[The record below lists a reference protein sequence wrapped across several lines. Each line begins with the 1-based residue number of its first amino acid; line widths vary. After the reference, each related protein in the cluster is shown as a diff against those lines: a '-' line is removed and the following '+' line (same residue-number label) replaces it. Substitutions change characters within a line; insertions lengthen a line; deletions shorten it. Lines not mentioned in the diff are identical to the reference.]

1 MPIHKA
7 GSGEQWGSHGKVYHG
22 PDAKE
27 KAEKQAAAAH
37 ANGFRGDEAGD
48 ITMASQDTTITE
60 MDIAKAIR
68 DGKLESP
75 QLIGPQAW
83 LYDLRITGTGVSFR
97 PAHDEYVF
105 RPPEYYLC
113 DVFLE
118 RCNGLPVIFNHPDAG
133 LLNTEEYRNRS
144 IGSIILPY
152 IPTAEDE
159 NHSPTEVWGIARIY
173 DADAEELMATS
184 HVSTSPAVQ
193 FGEDG
198 TKSVRTDDGSKL
210 LIEGNPQLLDHLA
223 VTYLSDGVWDKG
235 GAAKGVPQSA

>member
-1 MPIHKA
+1 MPSTSPAQHRLM
-7 GSGEQWGSHGKVYHG
+7 E
-22 PDAKE
+22 
-27 KAEKQAAAAH
+27 AAAH
-37 ANGFRGDEAGD
+37 TPGGYGGVPEKVGKEFVAADDGT
-48 ITMASQDTTITE
+48 ITMAAQDATLTE
-60 MDIAKAIR
+60 MDIAKAMR
-68 DGKLESP
+68 DGLMDSP
-75 QLIGPQAW
+75 QRIGPQAW
-83 LYDLRITGTGVSFR
+83 LRDLRITGTGVSFR

-113 DVFLE
+113 DSFLE
-118 RCNGLPVIFNHPDAG
+118 RCNGLPVIFNHPDKG

-159 NHSPTEVWGIARIY
+159 NHSQTEVWGIARIY

-193 FGEDG
+193 FGDGG
-198 TKSVRTDDGSKL
+198 TKSVRTDDGSRL
-210 LIEGNPQLLDHLA
+210 LIEGNPRLLDHLA

-235 GAAKGVPQSA
+235 GTAKGVPQHD